1 MDVAARD
8 RLLNLLARTT
18 SEHDGEALAAARKAY
33 QLLGRHG
40 LTWADV
46 ISAARPRPP
55 AGGRGAHT
63 SRDEGVGGASRHPRT
78 HPRTQHWHLSPP
90 RRIGRTCAL
99 YGLGI
104 GILTGAA
111 TALLIAAGDDGFD
124 PSIYALA
131 GLAFAVPTLVGFI
144 LWIALGGWVPRQR
157 MSHKGRQ

>member
-18 SEHDGEALAAARKAY
+18 SEHDGEALAAARKAN

-55 AGGRGAHT
+55 AGGPGDHT
-63 SRDEGVGGASRHPRT
+63 SRDEGVGDASRHPRA

-90 RRIGRTCAL
+90 RRIGHTCVL

-111 TALLIAAGDDGFD
+111 TALLIAAGDDGSD

-144 LWIALGGWVPRQR
+144 LWILLSGWLPRRR
-157 MSHKGRQ
+157 MSPKGRP

>member
-1 MDVAARD
+1 MDVTGRD

-18 SEHDGEALAAARKAY
+18 SEHDGEALAAARKAN

-46 ISAARPRPP
+46 ISAVRPRPP
-55 AGGRGAHT
+55 AGGPGDHT
-63 SRDEGVGGASRHPRT
+63 SWDEGVGSASRHPWT

-90 RRIGRTCAL
+90 RRIGRTCML

-124 PSIYALA
+124 PYIYALA
-131 GLAFAVPTLVGFI
+131 GLAFAVPALVGLI
-144 LWIALGGWVPRQR
+144 LWILLGGWLPPRR
-157 MSHKGRQ
+157 MSPKGRP

>member
-18 SEHDGEALAAARKAY
+18 SEHEGEALAAARKAN
-33 QLLGRHG
+33 QLLARHG

-46 ISAARPRPP
+46 ISAAQPRPP
-55 AGGRGAHT
+55 AGGPGYHT
-63 SRDEGVGGASRHPRT
+63 SQDEGVGNASRHPRAY
-78 HPRTQHWHLSPP
+78 PRTQHWHLSPP
-90 RRIGRTCAL
+90 RRIGRTCVL

-104 GILTGAA
+104 GSLAGAA

-131 GLAFAVPTLVGFI
+131 GLAFAAPTLVGFI
-144 LWIALGGWVPRQR
+144 LWIVLGGWLPRQW
-157 MSHKGRQ
+157 MSPKGRQ